1 MKDAKMK
8 SFFIFLVIY
17 QRSRLQQN
25 SWRVLEEFRKN
36 SKAIWFLRSEQ
47 TALVTVYLSKRDVIV
62 SEDGNILQMRSEFFK
77 NSDRNSIQKKQ
88 LNSFSFA
95 YLLFYILRQIL
106 RCYSILHNLNN
117 FFIYYFCFP
126 GENSCWGDEWKWDCF
141 HAWAR
146 YHIHILRK
154 HILGLFWPPHPT

>member
-1 MKDAKMK
+1 MSWKQSNKTSMETFSMTAE
-8 SFFIFLVIY
+8 FL
-17 QRSRLQQN
+17 RS
-25 SWRVLEEFRKN
+25 SDSN

-77 NSDRNSIQKKQ
+77 NSDRNSFQKKQ

-146 YHIHILRK
+146 YDSYTYYVSTIWGFLDP
-154 HILGLFWPPHPT
+154 LPST